1 MMKPSISVLVFC
13 LSVVSLITLNG
24 CDRQDPQPKALK
36 GLSQLPKTAAGGMAR
51 SAIDKAKGVETTIG
65 EADNRIVETSKE
77 GPP

>member
-1 MMKPSISVLVFC
+1 
-13 LSVVSLITLNG
+13 
-24 CDRQDPQPKALK
+24 
-36 GLSQLPKTAAGGMAR
+36 MAR